1 MANEMGDLN
10 RANRNGES
18 GGQGGSGSESGSN
31 NKRRR
36 RRRRGRRGGEQGSS
50 GNQGNQGNSNK
61 KQNHGGQNKGG
72 NHNGNG
78 NNGGNRRRH
87 NNNNRRRSGGGG
99 TPVNKFGGREP
110 TADLSDVDFNE
121 TLELNPF
128 EVFCA
133 WHLGITAD
141 NKYRKPRLNEVAR
154 RFDVSTNEMQD
165 ALERFGMD
173 KKTLAECRYELS
185 LAQLD
190 IRVAPEGID
199 RRELAKNLFAELL
212 EMNPT
217 VAECHLE
224 AMGMLD

>member
-10 RANRNGES
+10 RASRNGES
-18 GGQGGSGSESGSN
+18 GDQGGSGSESGSN

-36 RRRRGRRGGEQGSS
+36 RRRRGRRGGGEQGSS
-50 GNQGNQGNSNK
+50 GNQGNSNK
-61 KQNHGGQNKGG
+61 KQGNGGQNKGG
-72 NHNGNG
+72 NNGNG
-78 NNGGNRRRH
+78 NNRRRNNH

-110 TADLSDVDFNE
+110 TADASDVDFDE

-173 KKTLAECRYELS
+173 KKTLADCNYELS

-217 VAECHLE
+217 VAECHIE

>member
-10 RANRNGES
+10 RASRNGES
-18 GGQGGSGSESGSN
+18 GDQGGSGSESGSN

-36 RRRRGRRGGEQGSS
+36 RRRRGRRGGGEQGSS
-50 GNQGNQGNSNK
+50 GNQGNSNK
-61 KQNHGGQNKGG
+61 KQGNGGQNKGG
-72 NHNGNG
+72 NNGSG
-78 NNGGNRRRH
+78 NTRRRNNH
-87 NNNNRRRSGGGG
+87 NNNRRRSGGGG

-110 TADLSDVDFNE
+110 TADASDVDFDE

-173 KKTLAECRYELS
+173 KKTLADCNYELS

-217 VAECHLE
+217 VAECHIE

>member
-10 RANRNGES
+10 RASRNGES
-18 GGQGGSGSESGSN
+18 GDQGGAGSESGSN

-36 RRRRGRRGGEQGSS
+36 RRRRGRRGGGEQGSS
-50 GNQGNQGNSNK
+50 GNQGNSNK
-61 KQNHGGQNKGG
+61 KQGNGGQNKGG
-72 NHNGNG
+72 NNGNG
-78 NNGGNRRRH
+78 NNRH
-87 NNNNRRRSGGGG
+87 RNNHNNNRRRSGGGG

-110 TADLSDVDFNE
+110 TADASDVDFDE

-173 KKTLAECRYELS
+173 KKTLADCNYELS

-217 VAECHLE
+217 VAECHIE